1 MDILQQIIEADKAAA
16 ARVQAL
22 REESERRLSESGKA
36 AAQANSLLI
45 SSEQQKLDKQ
55 RAEQE
60 KTLSEKQNS
69 AGEVLAAQTKRLE
82 DIFAANRSE
91 WSSEIMKKVT
101 GV

>member
-60 KTLSEKQNS
+60 KTLSEKKNS

-82 DIFAANRSE
+82 DICAANRSE